1 LALAA
6 LLFAGAPAGRSDA
19 GIATPTESA
28 TAAETATETPT
39 ATPTTTQTPG
49 AFSLALDC
57 DPAALGVQDACDVAV
72 SIGHADVD
80 VVFRNGTAA
89 PVDVAAFNFKV
100 RDPDRTRIVPPP
112 GNAQSVDGNPDLNQR
127 AFTPGWACPGP
138 SPLNDTGED
147 GPGTA
152 VSFIACFAP
161 PELAV
166 TVPAGTELT
175 LATVHYDVP
184 AGAPVGPVTLTP
196 SFVAIFDAAFAE
208 LGSCDP
214 IYANPLPCSAAV
226 LTLQPPPPTST
237 RTPTPTA
244 TATAT
249 PTPPG
254 AIFSL
259 VPAGNAMNV
268 DSATGAAN
276 LWLCAVPALCDGP
289 GEGALDVI
297 AHAANAH
304 TIDADGDE
312 IEDGVASYFIDVLI
326 DTPLADLSACDLAFS
341 PGGVGEARGYVRQA
355 SGAPCGAN
363 PAPLNGACSI
373 TVGPGFQFRCY
384 TGGSALGPAGEFD
397 AAQLHLEAAPAARSV
412 LYPGVQNGFVATI
425 YSPHCGMLDPGGRP
439 VLDASPAG
447 LLSSCGQAAV
457 SVRILEGD
465 MNLDCRVDVIDDQM
479 MAFRYGATYPSALY
493 DAWYDVEPQGHD
505 LDIDAGDLQRVFGRN
520 GSTCQ
525 APIPAQPPDPGS

>member
-1 LALAA
+1 
-6 LLFAGAPAGRSDA
+6 
-19 GIATPTESA
+19 
-28 TAAETATETPT
+28 
-39 ATPTTTQTPG
+39 
-49 AFSLALDC
+49 LDC

-341 PGGVGEARGYVRQA
+341 PVASARRVDTCARPAALPAVRTLPRSTEPVASPSDLDSNSVATREARHSAQRGSSMRRSCISRRRPPLGRSCTRACKMGLSRQSIA
-355 SGAPCGAN
+355 RTV
-363 PAPLNGACSI
+363 ACS
-373 TVGPGFQFRCY
+373 T
-384 TGGSALGPAGEFD
+384 
-397 AAQLHLEAAPAARSV
+397 PAAGRCSMQVPPVCFRRADRPRSRC
-412 LYPGVQNGFVATI
+412 GSSRAT
-425 YSPHCGMLDPGGRP
+425 
-439 VLDASPAG
+439 
-447 LLSSCGQAAV
+447 
-457 SVRILEGD
+457 
-465 MNLDCRVDVIDDQM
+465 
-479 MAFRYGATYPSALY
+479 
-493 DAWYDVEPQGHD
+493 
-505 LDIDAGDLQRVFGRN
+505 
-520 GSTCQ
+520 
-525 APIPAQPPDPGS
+525 